1 MSREYPIIP
10 GATTIGL
17 VFKDGV
23 ALASERRVSYG
34 YFVVSKS
41 GRKVFKITDNIGV
54 AYAGIVADM
63 QMLTMESAAYAN
75 LYSLERERKASVRNV
90 AKLISNIL
98 FSMRL
103 FPYLAQTIVGGVD
116 EEGPSIYT
124 LDPLGSLLR
133 DEYASV
139 GTGSEIAMG
148 VLEAEYRDGMSAEQA
163 VELIKKATKAATARD
178 VGSGEEMDL
187 LIITK
192 EGAKEETLSLK

>member
-23 ALASERRVSYG
+23 VLASERRVSYG

-41 GRKVFKITDNIGV
+41 GKKVFKITDNVGV

-63 QMLTMESAAYAN
+63 QMLTRESAAYAN
-75 LYSLERERKASVRNV
+75 LYFLERGRRASVRNV
-90 AKLISNIL
+90 AKILSNIL

-103 FPYLAQTIVGGVD
+103 FPYLAQAIVGGVD

-133 DEYASV
+133 DDYASV
-139 GTGSEIAMG
+139 GTGSEIAIG
-148 VLEAEYRDGMSAEQA
+148 VLEAEYKNDMSAGQA
-163 VELIKKATKAATARD
+163 VELVKKATKA
-178 VGSGEEMDL
+178 
-187 LIITK
+187 
-192 EGAKEETLSLK
+192 

>member
-163 VELIKKATKAATARD
+163 VELIKKATKAAMARD

>member
-23 ALASERRVSYG
+23 VLASERRVSYG

-41 GRKVFKITDNIGV
+41 GKKVFKITDNVGV

-63 QMLTMESAAYAN
+63 QMLTRESAAYAN
-75 LYSLERERKASVRNV
+75 LYFLERGRRASVRNV
-90 AKLISNIL
+90 AKILSNIL

-103 FPYLAQTIVGGVD
+103 FPYLAQAIVGGVD

-133 DEYASV
+133 DDYASV
-139 GTGSEIAMG
+139 GTGSEIAIG
-148 VLEAEYRDGMSAEQA
+148 VLEAEYKNDMSAGQA
-163 VELIKKATKAATARD
+163 VELVKKATKAATARD

-192 EGAKEETLSLK
+192 EGSREETLSLR

>member
-10 GATTIGL
+10 GATTIGI

-23 ALASERRVSYG
+23 VLASERRVSYG

-41 GRKVFKITDNIGV
+41 GRKVFKITDNVGV

-63 QMLTMESAAYAN
+63 QMLTRESAAYAN
-75 LYSLERERKASVRNV
+75 LYFFEREKRASVRNV
-90 AKLISNIL
+90 AKILSNIL

-103 FPYLAQTIVGGVD
+103 FPYLAQAIVGGVD

-133 DEYASV
+133 DEYAAV
-139 GTGSEIAMG
+139 GTGSEIAIG
-148 VLEAEYRDGMSAEQA
+148 VLEAEYRRDMSADQA
-163 VELIKKATKAATARD
+163 VELAKKAVKAAIARD

-187 LIITK
+187 LIITG
-192 EGAKEETLSLK
+192 EGSKEETLSLR

>member
-23 ALASERRVSYG
+23 VLASERRVSYG

-41 GRKVFKITDNIGV
+41 GKKVFKITDNVGV

-63 QMLTMESAAYAN
+63 QMLTRESAAYAN
-75 LYSLERERKASVRNV
+75 RYFLERGRRASVRNV
-90 AKLISNIL
+90 AKILSNIL

-103 FPYLAQTIVGGVD
+103 FPYLAQAIVGGVD

-133 DEYASV
+133 DDYASV
-139 GTGSEIAMG
+139 GTGSEIAIG
-148 VLEAEYRDGMSAEQA
+148 VLEAEYKNDMSAGQA
-163 VELIKKATKAATARD
+163 VELVKKATKAATARD

-187 LIITK
+187 LIITN
-192 EGAKEETLSLK
+192 EGSREETLSLR

>member
-1 MSREYPIIP
+1 MSREYPIMP

-23 ALASERRVSYG
+23 VLASERRVSYG

-41 GRKVFKITDNIGV
+41 GRKVFKITDNVGV

-63 QMLTMESAAYAN
+63 QMLTRESAAYAN
-75 LYSLERERKASVRNV
+75 LYFLERDRRASVRNV
-90 AKLISNIL
+90 AKILSNIL

-103 FPYLAQTIVGGVD
+103 FPYLAQAIVGGVD

-133 DEYASV
+133 DDYASV
-139 GTGSEIAMG
+139 GTGSEIAIG
-148 VLEAEYRDGMSAEQA
+148 VLEAEYKNGMSAEQA
-163 VELIKKATKAATARD
+163 VELVKKATKAATARD
-178 VGSGEEMDL
+178 IGSGEEMDL
-187 LIITK
+187 LIITN
-192 EGAKEETLSLK
+192 EGSREETLSLR

>member
-23 ALASERRVSYG
+23 VLASERRVSYG

-41 GRKVFKITDNIGV
+41 GKKVFKITDNVGV

-63 QMLTMESAAYAN
+63 QMLTRESAAYAN
-75 LYSLERERKASVRNV
+75 LYFLERGRRASVRNV
-90 AKLISNIL
+90 AKILSNIL

-103 FPYLAQTIVGGVD
+103 FPYLAQAIVGGVD

-133 DEYASV
+133 DDYASV
-139 GTGSEIAMG
+139 GTGSEIAIG
-148 VLEAEYRDGMSAEQA
+148 VLEAEYKNDMSAGQA
-163 VELIKKATKAATARD
+163 VELVKKATKAATARD

-187 LIITK
+187 LIITN
-192 EGAKEETLSLK
+192 EGSREETLSLR